1 MEIQKEILKS
11 DLTYTEILK
20 TMRDE
25 LQAEHTLISNRISW
39 YVTSQSFL
47 MAAFAVSLSTT
58 FSNDS
63 SQLYFFHNAIPFLG
77 IIISVLIWLGV
88 VAAASAQSK
97 LQEIQEFIVNEYR
110 VNKESA
116 VAITQSNW
124 QRIRVF
130 SKAY

>member
-20 TMRDE
+20 TVRDE